1 MDYCLPI
8 LVLIII
14 IYSYSKKVDIYNKF
28 LEGAKEGIKTVFDIV
43 PAVVGMV
50 FAINLFVKSG
60 VINFLLCP
68 FNSLFTKINI
78 PNEVATMALLR
89 PISGNASLAIM
100 NNIFTKYG
108 VDSFYGLVAS
118 VLQGCTDTT
127 VYVLALYFGSVK
139 ISKSKYALK
148 VGLFADLCGI
158 GAAFILCHIFFTN

>member
-1 MDYCLPI
+1 MNYCIPV

-14 IYSYSKKVDIYNKF
+14 IYSYFKKIDIYDKF

-60 VINFLLCP
+60 VINFFLSP
-68 FNSLFTKINI
+68 FSNLFTKVNI

-108 VDSFYGLVAS
+108 VD
-118 VLQGCTDTT
+118 
-127 VYVLALYFGSVK
+127 
-139 ISKSKYALK
+139 
-148 VGLFADLCGI
+148 
-158 GAAFILCHIFFTN
+158 

>member
-14 IYSYSKKVDIYNKF
+14 IYSYFKKVDIYNKF

-60 VINFLLCP
+60 VINFLLSP

-78 PNEVATMALLR
+78 PNEVA
-89 PISGNASLAIM
+89 ISGNASLAIM

-139 ISKSKYALK
+139 IS
-148 VGLFADLCGI
+148 
-158 GAAFILCHIFFTN
+158 

>member
-1 MDYCLPI
+1 MNYCIPV

-14 IYSYSKKVDIYNKF
+14 IYSYFKKIDIYDKF

-60 VINFLLCP
+60 VINFFLSP
-68 FNSLFTKINI
+68 FSNLFTKVNI

-100 NNIFTKYG
+100 NNI
-108 VDSFYGLVAS
+108 VAS

-127 VYVLALYFGSVK
+127 VYVLALYFGSIK
-139 ISKSKYALK
+139 ITKSKYALK
-148 VGLFADLCGI
+148 VGLFADVCGI
-158 GAAFILCHIFFTN
+158 TAAFILCHIFFTN